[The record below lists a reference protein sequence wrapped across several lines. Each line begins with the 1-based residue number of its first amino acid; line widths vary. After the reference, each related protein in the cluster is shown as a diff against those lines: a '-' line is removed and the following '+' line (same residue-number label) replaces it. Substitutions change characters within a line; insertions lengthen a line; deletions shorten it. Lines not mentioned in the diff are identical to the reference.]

1 MIAMTDE
8 EWLQAVLGYSLIIV
22 PSLIGGMIGKWFAR
36 TSGRRTLGF
45 WLGALLGVIG
55 VIGVIIAAH
64 LSSRQQARSAEN
76 YRTRVIAEQRMLA
89 YLRVGPIEQPVSS

>member
-55 VIGVIIAAH
+55 WIIAAH

-89 YLRVGPIEQPVSS
+89 YLRVGPIEQPVRS